1 MEAGLMAAHR
11 LLGEAELLATLS
23 RRRAVVYIT
32 VEWAVQERH
41 SRRAFAEF
49 VAHIEG
55 RYPHLG
61 ASFWVLG
68 EECEGLA
75 EWCRKLKPT
84 SAATAGYGAVVWLS
98 DGQVMGSVEY
108 AAAAGADGLLQ
119 RTLGLWG
126 SANPPAPEDGV
137 CPT

>member
-1 MEAGLMAAHR
+1 MAAHR
-11 LLGEAELLATLS
+11 LSNEAELLATLS
-23 RRRAVVYIT
+23 LRRAVVYIT
-32 VEWAVQERH
+32 VERAVQERN
-41 SRRAFAEF
+41 SRKAFAEF
-49 VAHIEG
+49 VARIEG

-61 ASFWVLG
+61 VSFWVLG

-75 EWCRKLKPT
+75 EWCRKPRLAG
-84 SAATAGYGAVVWLS
+84 AASAGYGAVVWLS
-98 DGQVMGSVEY
+98 DGRAMDLVEY

-126 SANPPAPEDGV
+126 SAKPPAPEEGE